1 MPFNSESASLGGQKS
16 KRGKS
21 IATEVRSQITE
32 VAEDLIKAIDI
43 ASLSNKDKVL
53 YLKAIMPVILSKNE
67 RVDVNQIPTE
77 FQIEIIKQKKTP
89 TFL

>member
-21 IATEVRSQITE
+21 IATEVRNQITK
-32 VAEDLIKAIDI
+32 VAEELIRAIDI

-53 YLKAIMPVILSKNE
+53 YLKAIMPFILSKNE
-67 RVDVNQIPTE
+67 RVDANQMPTE
-77 FQIEIIKQKKTP
+77 FQIEIIK
-89 TFL
+89 

>member
-21 IATEVRSQITE
+21 IATEVRNQITE
-32 VAEDLIKAIDI
+32 VAEELIRAIDI

-53 YLKAIMPVILSKNE
+53 YLKAIMPFILTKNE
-67 RVDVNQIPTE
+67 RIETNPMPTE
-77 FQIEIIKQKKTP
+77 FQIEIIK
-89 TFL
+89 

>member
-21 IATEVRSQITE
+21 LSAEVKNQLTN
-32 VAEDLIKAIDI
+32 VAENLIKAIDI

-53 YLKAIMPVILSKNE
+53 YLKAIMPFILSKNE
-67 RVDVNQIPTE
+67 RVETNQMPSE
-77 FQIEIIKQKKTP
+77 FQIEIIK
-89 TFL
+89 

>member
-21 IATEVRSQITE
+21 IATEVRNQITK
-32 VAEDLIKAIDI
+32 VAEELIRAIDI

-53 YLKAIMPVILSKNE
+53 YLKAIMPFILPKNE
-67 RVDVNQIPTE
+67 KIETNPMPTE
-77 FQIEIIKQKKTP
+77 FQIEIIK
-89 TFL
+89 

>member
-21 IATEVRSQITE
+21 IATEVRNKITE
-32 VAEDLIKAIDI
+32 VAEELIRAIDI

-53 YLKAIMPVILSKNE
+53 YLKAIMPFILPKNE
-67 RVDVNQIPTE
+67 RIETNPMPTE
-77 FQIEIIKQKKTP
+77 FQIEIIK
-89 TFL
+89 

>member
-32 VAEDLIKAIDI
+32 VAEELIRAINI

-53 YLKAIMPVILSKNE
+53 YLKAIMPFILSKNE
-67 RVDVNQIPTE
+67 RVDTNLMPTE
-77 FQIEIIKQKKTP
+77 FQIEIIQ
-89 TFL
+89 